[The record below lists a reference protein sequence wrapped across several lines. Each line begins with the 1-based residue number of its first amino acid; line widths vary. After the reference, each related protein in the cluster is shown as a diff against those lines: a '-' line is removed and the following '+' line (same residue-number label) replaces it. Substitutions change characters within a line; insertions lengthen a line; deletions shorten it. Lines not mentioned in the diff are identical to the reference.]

1 MKRTI
6 TNEEAIKDLEELIQT
21 LNEQIAE
28 SDEEL
33 KSWGDDMTPS
43 QQRNKWRKS
52 IAKKQQIIE
61 NLKKK

>member
-6 TNEEAIKDLEELIQT
+6 TKEEAIKDLEELIQT
-21 LNEQIAE
+21 LNEQINE

-33 KSWGDDMTPS
+33 KLWDDDLTPT
-43 QQRNKWRKS
+43 QLRNEWRKS
-52 IAKKQQIIE
+52 IAKKQLIIE